1 METTIQYLQIATDI
15 IIILLFIGL
24 VILVFTLIKTLKY
37 FSVKIEEMSV
47 QVKDIKST
55 MNPAIDKFQDL
66 TENVNGVFLKVRDNI
81 DVLTTVVEKVRD
93 TTDNIIEFE
102 QNIQSKIEPPVM
114 NTSNTFSAVTVGV
127 KTFFD
132 TYKSRKN
139 EKISD
144 RELKNEIEEIEQSIV
159 DVNEELDKVNV
170 KLNSN

>member
-1 METTIQYLQIATDI
+1 
-15 IIILLFIGL
+15 
-24 VILVFTLIKTLKY
+24 
-37 FSVKIEEMSV
+37 
-47 QVKDIKST
+47 
-55 MNPAIDKFQDL
+55 
-66 TENVNGVFLKVRDNI
+66 
-81 DVLTTVVEKVRD
+81 
-93 TTDNIIEFE
+93 
-102 QNIQSKIEPPVM
+102 M
-114 NTSNTFSAVTVGV
+114 NTINTFSAVTVGV

>member
-81 DVLTTVVEKVRD
+81 DVLTTVVEKSG
-93 TTDNIIEFE
+93 TLLII
-102 QNIQSKIEPPVM
+102 
-114 NTSNTFSAVTVGV
+114 
-127 KTFFD
+127 
-132 TYKSRKN
+132 
-139 EKISD
+139 
-144 RELKNEIEEIEQSIV
+144 L
-159 DVNEELDKVNV
+159 
-170 KLNSN
+170 LNSNRIFRVKLSHLL